1 MSKPT
6 AADIEW
12 KSAAINSLAS
22 RLDAAQEEID
32 TQAAEIKRLTDAN
45 KAYQY
50 PPEHRITVLTAE
62 IKRLRDALEQIAA
75 STPLDD
81 EAVAVAQAALKEQDK

>member
-32 TQAAEIKRLTDAN
+32 TQAAEIKRL
-45 KAYQY
+45 
-50 PPEHRITVLTAE
+50 
-62 IKRLRDALEQIAA
+62 RDALEVLAKLGNGDHYGNSEGNRI
-75 STPLDD
+75 
-81 EAVAVAQAALKEQDK
+81 AQAALKEQDND